1 VVFRYYVG
9 SGFQLVDVVVLGH
22 FYINGQVRKEH
33 FLKKH
38 HNIFVVDNKQKLRE
52 SIIELLSFPGN
63 TIMEIVAE
71 IDRCSGKNLAPL
83 LFHYLIMNLMEAHLL
98 RSHI

>member
-1 VVFRYYVG
+1 M
-9 SGFQLVDVVVLGH
+9 VDAVVVLGH
-22 FYINGQVRKEH
+22 FSINGQMRKEH

-52 SIIELLSFPGN
+52 STIEVPSFPGN
-63 TIMEIVAE
+63 MIMEIVAE
-71 IDRCSGKNLAPL
+71 IDQCSRKNLAPL